1 MGLTLGAV
9 RRAGSEGTSGTL
21 VRIAD
26 AAVSASRHSV
36 PKEREHGK
44 DPAVV
49 VLGVGQLELLDDRLH
64 IMVDRRNLHDGAQQ
78 RLTSALLC
86 LGRVRAASS
95 NPDPMPE
102 RAVDELSTGLDE
114 IRDLANG
121 LHPSILMERGLAAAL
136 KSPALRSPVPVDVN
150 AQLEDW
156 VPEQVEDAAY
166 YVVAEALANVHK
178 HAGARRVGVRAAM
191 RDGMLDV
198 SVDDGTGGADA
209 HGRGLRG
216 ARRPRRGARWPA
228 QRREPSRSGTRL
240 RAEIPSA
247 QARVE
252 VRSTDPR
259 SAGDPT
265 PSVDALLAGMTLHW
279 DLGRHRQARRRE
291 PVSRTGGIHVRRQH
305 PRDPPRHRRRRC
317 SFRRMAAA
325 TRPVWRP
332 LCALH
337 LRGNPTAPHLRA
349 SGPIGPATG
358 AIRRAR
364 A

>member
-49 VLGVGQLELLDDRLH
+49 VLGVGQLELLEDRLH
-64 IMVDRRNLHDGAQQ
+64 ITVDRRNLHDGAQQ

-86 LGRVRAASS
+86 LGRVCAASS
-95 NPDPMPE
+95 NPDPMLE

-121 LHPSILMERGLAAAL
+121 LHPSILTERGLAAAL
-136 KSPALRSPVPVDVN
+136 KSLALRSPVESP
-150 AQLEDW
+150 
-156 VPEQVEDAAY
+156 
-166 YVVAEALANVHK
+166 
-178 HAGARRVGVRAAM
+178 HA
-191 RDGMLDV
+191 
-198 SVDDGTGGADA
+198 
-209 HGRGLRG
+209 
-216 ARRPRRGARWPA
+216 
-228 QRREPSRSGTRL
+228 SGTRL

-265 PSVDALLAGMTLHW
+265 PTVDAPLAGMTLHW